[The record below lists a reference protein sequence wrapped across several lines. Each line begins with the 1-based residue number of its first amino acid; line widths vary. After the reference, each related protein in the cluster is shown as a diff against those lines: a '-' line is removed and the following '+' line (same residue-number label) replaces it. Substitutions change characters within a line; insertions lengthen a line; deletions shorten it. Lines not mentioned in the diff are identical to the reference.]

1 MIQNKPLLLRALAGA
16 LICIPVYASA
26 GNASYYNTSTEAKV
40 FPWKKNKKKETT
52 EEVSKTDFEKIA
64 SESNL
69 VSRGMF
75 NVYAQDGKYYFE
87 IPVSLLQRDMLVVNK
102 LQRVPFELNDAGVNR
117 GTNYETQMIR
127 FEWNK
132 EEKKIRVRQSRPLP
146 ESPENDA
153 ITRSVRDN
161 FISPLIADFKL
172 EACNADSTSVIIQIN
187 DIYDGSE
194 TSINNV
200 FDNINLGTSAVKDLS
215 RIMSI
220 KAFPNN
226 IVATSELTTKVR
238 EGMSAVNVTVE
249 VSSSL
254 VLLPEKPM
262 MGRLDDPKV
271 GYFTKDL
278 LYFSDSQQKTE
289 EKKYITRWRLEP
301 KPENREAYLRGE
313 LVEPEKPIVFY
324 IENSTPY
331 RWRKY
336 IKQGIED
343 WQVAFERAGFKNA
356 IIAKELPP
364 EKPIVFYIENSTPYR
379 WRKYIKQGIEDWQV
393 AFERAGFKNAI
404 IAKELPDSIAANA
417 DDINYSVVT
426 YAASSKANAMGP
438 SILDPRSGEI
448 LEADIM
454 WWHNVISMVQEWI
467 TVQTGAIDPKAR
479 GTKLPDEMM
488 GDAIRFVACHEVGHS
503 LGLRHNMMG
512 SWTFPTDSLRSKSFT
527 DKMNSTASSIMDYA
541 RYNYVAQPGDGVTA
555 VSPHIGPYDIFAIEY
570 GYRWYGLPTPE
581 AEKDVLYD
589 FLNKHNGRLYKYSEA
604 QDPRSAVDPR
614 AQNEDL
620 GDDPVRSSELG
631 IANLKRIVP
640 EIIKWTTTGE
650 KGQTYEEASRL
661 YYAVITQWN
670 NYLYH
675 VMANIGGIY
684 IENTTV
690 GDGVKTYTY
699 VEKEK
704 QEASLDFLL
713 NEVLCYPRWLFD
725 TEISDYTF
733 LLRKNPTGVIEYAPS
748 QILKNTQGYIFWDL
762 LSNDRLMRMLEN
774 ELKNGKKAFTVVE
787 MMDKMHNSIFATTI
801 KGGTPDV
808 MERNLQKGFLDA
820 LITAA
825 AESEGVKINKQLTA
839 TSGNPYLFHHTPWCS
854 HNEFAIEQAERM
866 GARREL
872 SFYGGQVNRIS
883 DAISVKRGELLRI
896 KKLLE
901 SRRNTSDTAARYH
914 YDDMILRIN
923 TALGLKD

>member
-172 EACNADSTSVIIQIN
+172 EACNADSTAVIIQIN

-356 IIAKELPP
+356 IIAKELP
-364 EKPIVFYIENSTPYR
+364 
-379 WRKYIKQGIEDWQV
+379 
-393 AFERAGFKNAI
+393 
-404 IAKELPDSIAANA
+404 DSIAVNA

-825 AESEGVKINKQLTA
+825 AESEGVKINKQLTT

-854 HNEFAIEQAERM
+854 HDEFAIEQAERM

>member
-26 GNASYYNTSTEAKV
+26 GNASYYNASTEAKV

-172 EACNADSTSVIIQIN
+172 EACNADSTAVIIQIN

-200 FDNINLGTSAVKDLS
+200 FDNINLGTSAIKDLS

-301 KPENREAYLRGE
+301 KPEDREAYLRGE
-313 LVEPEKPIVFY
+313 LVE
-324 IENSTPY
+324 
-331 RWRKY
+331 
-336 IKQGIED
+336 
-343 WQVAFERAGFKNA
+343 
-356 IIAKELPP
+356 P

-467 TVQTGAIDPKAR
+467 TVQTGAIDPQAR

-854 HNEFAIEQAERM
+854 HDEFAIEQAERM

>member
-26 GNASYYNTSTEAKV
+26 GNASYYNASTEAKV

-313 LVEPEKPIVFY
+313 LVE
-324 IENSTPY
+324 
-331 RWRKY
+331 
-336 IKQGIED
+336 
-343 WQVAFERAGFKNA
+343 
-356 IIAKELPP
+356 P

-748 QILKNTQGYIFWDL
+748 QILKNTQGFIFWDL

>member
-172 EACNADSTSVIIQIN
+172 EACNADSTAVIIQIN

-313 LVEPEKPIVFY
+313 LVE
-324 IENSTPY
+324 
-331 RWRKY
+331 
-336 IKQGIED
+336 
-343 WQVAFERAGFKNA
+343 
-356 IIAKELPP
+356 P

-854 HNEFAIEQAERM
+854 HDEFAIEQAERM

>member
-26 GNASYYNTSTEAKV
+26 GNASYYNASTEAKV

-172 EACNADSTSVIIQIN
+172 EACNADSTAVIIQIN

-301 KPENREAYLRGE
+301 KPEDREAYLRGE

-343 WQVAFERAGFKNA
+343 WQVAFERAGF
-356 IIAKELPP
+356 
-364 EKPIVFYIENSTPYR
+364 R
-379 WRKYIKQGIEDWQV
+379 
-393 AFERAGFKNAI
+393 NAI

-854 HNEFAIEQAERM
+854 HDEFAIEQAERM

>member
-26 GNASYYNTSTEAKV
+26 GNASYYNASTEAKV

-117 GTNYETQMIR
+117 GTNYETQIIR

-172 EACNADSTSVIIQIN
+172 EACNADSTAVIIQIN

-301 KPENREAYLRGE
+301 KPEDREAYLRGE
-313 LVEPEKPIVFY
+313 LVE
-324 IENSTPY
+324 
-331 RWRKY
+331 
-336 IKQGIED
+336 
-343 WQVAFERAGFKNA
+343 
-356 IIAKELPP
+356 P

-825 AESEGVKINKQLTA
+825 AESEGVKINKQLTT

-854 HNEFAIEQAERM
+854 HDEFAIEQAERM

>member
-1 MIQNKPLLLRALAGA
+1 MLLNRPLLHALAGA
-16 LICIPVYASA
+16 LLCVPIYASA
-26 GNASYYNTSTEAKV
+26 GNASHCNASTEAKV
-40 FPWKKNKKKETT
+40 FPWKKKKNKEKT
-52 EEVSKTDFEKIA
+52 EETSKTDFEKIA
-64 SESNL
+64 SEGNL
-69 VSRGMF
+69 ISRGMF
-75 NVYAQDGKYYFE
+75 NVYAQDDKYYFE
-87 IPVSLLQRDMLVVNK
+87 IPASLLQRDMLVVNK

-132 EEKKIRVRQSRPLP
+132 QAKKIMVRQSRPLP
-146 ESPENDA
+146 ESPEHDA

-161 FISPLIADFKL
+161 FISPLIADFKV
-172 EACNADSTSVIIQIN
+172 EACNADSTSVLIQIN

-215 RIMSI
+215 RILSI

-238 EGMSAVNVTVE
+238 EGMSSVNVTVE

-301 KPENREAYLRGE
+301 KPEDREAYLRGE

-343 WQVAFERAGFKNA
+343 WQVAFERAGFKHA
-356 IIAKELPP
+356 IL
-364 EKPIVFYIENSTPYR
+364 
-379 WRKYIKQGIEDWQV
+379 
-393 AFERAGFKNAI
+393 
-404 IAKELPDSIAANA
+404 AKELPDSVAANA

-479 GTKLPDEMM
+479 GTKLPDDMM

-527 DKMNSTASSIMDYA
+527 DRMNSTASSIMDYA

-555 VSPHIGPYDIFAIEY
+555 VSPHIGPYDLFAIEY

-581 AEKDVLYD
+581 AEKEVLYD
-589 FLNKHNGRLYKYSEA
+589 FLNRHNGRLYKYSEA

-650 KGQTYEEASRL
+650 KGQSYEEASRL

-704 QEASLDFLL
+704 QAASLDFLL
-713 NEVLCYPRWLFD
+713 KEVLCYPRWLFD

-762 LSNDRLMRMLEN
+762 LSNERLMRMLEN

-854 HNEFAIEQAERM
+854 HDEFCTEQAERM

-896 KKLLE
+896 KRLLE
-901 SRRNTSDTAARYH
+901 ARRNTSDTAARYH

-923 TALGLKD
+923 TALGLND

>member
-313 LVEPEKPIVFY
+313 LVE
-324 IENSTPY
+324 
-331 RWRKY
+331 
-336 IKQGIED
+336 
-343 WQVAFERAGFKNA
+343 
-356 IIAKELPP
+356 P

-825 AESEGVKINKQLTA
+825 AENEGVKINKQLT
-839 TSGNPYLFHHTPWCS
+839 TTCGNPYLFHHTPWCS
-854 HNEFAIEQAERM
+854 HDEFAIEQAERM

>member
-1 MIQNKPLLLRALAGA
+1 MIQNNPLLLRALAGA

-26 GNASYYNTSTEAKV
+26 GNASYYNASTEAKV

-172 EACNADSTSVIIQIN
+172 EACNADSTAVIIQIN

-200 FDNINLGTSAVKDLS
+200 FDNINLGTSAIKDLS

-262 MGRLDDPKV
+262 IGRLDDPKV

-301 KPENREAYLRGE
+301 KPEDREAYLRGE
-313 LVEPEKPIVFY
+313 LVE
-324 IENSTPY
+324 
-331 RWRKY
+331 
-336 IKQGIED
+336 
-343 WQVAFERAGFKNA
+343 
-356 IIAKELPP
+356 P

-825 AESEGVKINKQLTA
+825 AENEGVKINKQLTA

-854 HNEFAIEQAERM
+854 HDEFAIEQAERM

>member
-26 GNASYYNTSTEAKV
+26 GNASYYNASTEAKV

-172 EACNADSTSVIIQIN
+172 EACNTDSTAVIIQIN

-200 FDNINLGTSAVKDLS
+200 FDNINLGTSAIKDLS

-301 KPENREAYLRGE
+301 KPEDREAYLRGE
-313 LVEPEKPIVFY
+313 LVE
-324 IENSTPY
+324 
-331 RWRKY
+331 
-336 IKQGIED
+336 
-343 WQVAFERAGFKNA
+343 
-356 IIAKELPP
+356 P

-604 QDPRSAVDPR
+604 QDPRSAVDTR

-801 KGGTPDV
+801 KGGAPDV

-854 HNEFAIEQAERM
+854 HDEFAIEQAERM

>member
-26 GNASYYNTSTEAKV
+26 GNASYYNASTEAKV

-172 EACNADSTSVIIQIN
+172 EACNTDSTAVIIQIN
-187 DIYDGSE
+187 DIYDGLE

-200 FDNINLGTSAVKDLS
+200 FDNINLGTSAIKDLS

-301 KPENREAYLRGE
+301 KPEDREAYLRGE
-313 LVEPEKPIVFY
+313 LVE
-324 IENSTPY
+324 
-331 RWRKY
+331 
-336 IKQGIED
+336 
-343 WQVAFERAGFKNA
+343 
-356 IIAKELPP
+356 P

-801 KGGTPDV
+801 KGGAPDV

-854 HNEFAIEQAERM
+854 HDEFAIEQAERM

>member
-26 GNASYYNTSTEAKV
+26 GNASYYNASTEAKV

-356 IIAKELPP
+356 IIAKELP
-364 EKPIVFYIENSTPYR
+364 
-379 WRKYIKQGIEDWQV
+379 
-393 AFERAGFKNAI
+393 
-404 IAKELPDSIAANA
+404 DSIAVNA

-488 GDAIRFVACHEVGHS
+488 GDAIRFVTCHEVGHS

>member
-26 GNASYYNTSTEAKV
+26 GNASYYNASTEAKV

-69 VSRGMF
+69 ISRGMF

-172 EACNADSTSVIIQIN
+172 EACNADSTAVIIQIN

-200 FDNINLGTSAVKDLS
+200 FDNINLGTSAIKDLS

-301 KPENREAYLRGE
+301 KPEDREAYLRGE
-313 LVEPEKPIVFY
+313 LVE
-324 IENSTPY
+324 
-331 RWRKY
+331 
-336 IKQGIED
+336 
-343 WQVAFERAGFKNA
+343 
-356 IIAKELPP
+356 P

-479 GTKLPDEMM
+479 GTKPPDEMM

-854 HNEFAIEQAERM
+854 HDEFAIEQAERM

>member
-26 GNASYYNTSTEAKV
+26 GNASYYNASTEAKV

-161 FISPLIADFKL
+161 FISPLIDDFKL
-172 EACNADSTSVIIQIN
+172 EACNTDSTAVIIQIN

-200 FDNINLGTSAVKDLS
+200 FDNINLGTSAIKDLS

-301 KPENREAYLRGE
+301 KPEDREAYLRGE
-313 LVEPEKPIVFY
+313 LVE
-324 IENSTPY
+324 
-331 RWRKY
+331 
-336 IKQGIED
+336 
-343 WQVAFERAGFKNA
+343 
-356 IIAKELPP
+356 P

-825 AESEGVKINKQLTA
+825 AESEGVKINKQLTT

-854 HNEFAIEQAERM
+854 HDEFAIEQAERM

>member
-1 MIQNKPLLLRALAGA
+1 M
-16 LICIPVYASA
+16 
-26 GNASYYNTSTEAKV
+26 
-40 FPWKKNKKKETT
+40 
-52 EEVSKTDFEKIA
+52 
-64 SESNL
+64 
-69 VSRGMF
+69 
-75 NVYAQDGKYYFE
+75 
-87 IPVSLLQRDMLVVNK
+87 
-102 LQRVPFELNDAGVNR
+102 
-117 GTNYETQMIR
+117 
-127 FEWNK
+127 
-132 EEKKIRVRQSRPLP
+132 VRQSRPLP
-146 ESPENDA
+146 ESPEHDA

-161 FISPLIADFKL
+161 FISPLIADFKV
-172 EACNADSTSVIIQIN
+172 EACNADSTSVLIQIN

-215 RIMSI
+215 RILSI

-226 IVATSELTTKVR
+226 IVATSELTTKVH
-238 EGMSAVNVTVE
+238 EGMSSVNVTVE

-301 KPENREAYLRGE
+301 KPEDREAYLRGE

-343 WQVAFERAGFKNA
+343 WQVAFERAGFKHA
-356 IIAKELPP
+356 IL
-364 EKPIVFYIENSTPYR
+364 
-379 WRKYIKQGIEDWQV
+379 
-393 AFERAGFKNAI
+393 
-404 IAKELPDSIAANA
+404 AKELPDSVAANA

-479 GTKLPDEMM
+479 GTKLPDDMM

-527 DKMNSTASSIMDYA
+527 DRMNSTASSIMDYA

-555 VSPHIGPYDIFAIEY
+555 VSPHIGPYDLFAIEY

-581 AEKDVLYD
+581 AEKEVLYD
-589 FLNKHNGRLYKYSEA
+589 FLNRHNGRLYKYSEA

-650 KGQTYEEASRL
+650 KGQSYEEASRL

-704 QEASLDFLL
+704 QAASLDFLL
-713 NEVLCYPRWLFD
+713 KEVLCYPRWLFD

-762 LSNDRLMRMLEN
+762 LSNERLMRMLEN

-854 HNEFAIEQAERM
+854 HDEFCTEQAERM

-896 KKLLE
+896 KRLLE
-901 SRRNTSDTAARYH
+901 ARRNTSDTAARYH

-923 TALGLKD
+923 TALGLND

>member
-1 MIQNKPLLLRALAGA
+1 MIQNNPLLLRALAGA

-356 IIAKELPP
+356 IIAKELP
-364 EKPIVFYIENSTPYR
+364 
-379 WRKYIKQGIEDWQV
+379 
-393 AFERAGFKNAI
+393 
-404 IAKELPDSIAANA
+404 DSIAVNA

-854 HNEFAIEQAERM
+854 HNEFAIEQAEHM

>member
-1 MIQNKPLLLRALAGA
+1 MLLNRPLLHALAGA
-16 LICIPVYASA
+16 LLCVPIYASA
-26 GNASYYNTSTEAKV
+26 GNASHCNASTEAKV
-40 FPWKKNKKKETT
+40 FPWKKKNKEKT
-52 EEVSKTDFEKIA
+52 EETSKTDFEKIA
-64 SESNL
+64 SEGNL
-69 VSRGMF
+69 ISRGMF
-75 NVYAQDGKYYFE
+75 NVYAQDDKYYFE
-87 IPVSLLQRDMLVVNK
+87 IPASLLQRDMLVVNK

-132 EEKKIRVRQSRPLP
+132 PAKKIMVRQSRPLP
-146 ESPENDA
+146 ESPEHDA

-161 FISPLIADFKL
+161 FISPLIADFKA
-172 EACNADSTSVIIQIN
+172 EACNADSTSVLIQIN

-215 RIMSI
+215 RILSI

-238 EGMSAVNVTVE
+238 EGMSSVNVTVE

-301 KPENREAYLRGE
+301 KPEDREAYLRGE

-343 WQVAFERAGFKNA
+343 WQVAFERAGFKHA
-356 IIAKELPP
+356 IL
-364 EKPIVFYIENSTPYR
+364 
-379 WRKYIKQGIEDWQV
+379 
-393 AFERAGFKNAI
+393 
-404 IAKELPDSIAANA
+404 AKELPDSVAANA

-479 GTKLPDEMM
+479 GTKLPDDMM

-527 DKMNSTASSIMDYA
+527 DRMNSTASSIMDYA

-555 VSPHIGPYDIFAIEY
+555 VSPHIGPYDLFAIEY

-581 AEKDVLYD
+581 AEKEVLYD
-589 FLNKHNGRLYKYSEA
+589 FLNRHNGRLYKYSEA

-650 KGQTYEEASRL
+650 KGQSYEEASRL

-704 QEASLDFLL
+704 QAASLDFLL
-713 NEVLCYPRWLFD
+713 KEVLCYPRWLFD

-762 LSNDRLMRMLEN
+762 LSNERLMRMLEN

-854 HNEFAIEQAERM
+854 HDEFCTEQAERM

-896 KKLLE
+896 KRLLE
-901 SRRNTSDTAARYH
+901 ARRNTSDTAARYH

-923 TALGLKD
+923 TALGLND

>member
-26 GNASYYNTSTEAKV
+26 GNASYYNASTEAKV

-200 FDNINLGTSAVKDLS
+200 FDNINLGTSAIKDLS

-301 KPENREAYLRGE
+301 KPEDREAYLRGE
-313 LVEPEKPIVFY
+313 LVE
-324 IENSTPY
+324 
-331 RWRKY
+331 
-336 IKQGIED
+336 
-343 WQVAFERAGFKNA
+343 
-356 IIAKELPP
+356 P

-426 YAASSKANAMGP
+426 YAASSKTNAMGP

-801 KGGTPDV
+801 KGGAPDV

-854 HNEFAIEQAERM
+854 HDEFAIEQAERM

>member
-26 GNASYYNTSTEAKV
+26 GNSSYYNASPEAKV

-69 VSRGMF
+69 ISRGMF

-172 EACNADSTSVIIQIN
+172 EACNADSTAVIIQIN

-200 FDNINLGTSAVKDLS
+200 FDNINLGTSAIKDLS

-301 KPENREAYLRGE
+301 KPEDREAYLRGE
-313 LVEPEKPIVFY
+313 LVE
-324 IENSTPY
+324 
-331 RWRKY
+331 
-336 IKQGIED
+336 
-343 WQVAFERAGFKNA
+343 
-356 IIAKELPP
+356 P

-854 HNEFAIEQAERM
+854 HDEFAIEQAERM

>member
-26 GNASYYNTSTEAKV
+26 GNASYYNASTEAKV

-200 FDNINLGTSAVKDLS
+200 FDNINLGTSAIKDLS

-301 KPENREAYLRGE
+301 KPEDREAYLRGE
-313 LVEPEKPIVFY
+313 LVE
-324 IENSTPY
+324 
-331 RWRKY
+331 
-336 IKQGIED
+336 
-343 WQVAFERAGFKNA
+343 
-356 IIAKELPP
+356 P

-620 GDDPVRSSELG
+620 GDDSVRSSELG

-733 LLRKNPTGVIEYAPS
+733 LLRKNPTRVIEYAPS

-854 HNEFAIEQAERM
+854 HDEFAIEQAERM

>member
-313 LVEPEKPIVFY
+313 LVE
-324 IENSTPY
+324 
-331 RWRKY
+331 
-336 IKQGIED
+336 
-343 WQVAFERAGFKNA
+343 
-356 IIAKELPP
+356 P

-901 SRRNTSDTAARYH
+901 TRRNTSDTAARYH

>member
-26 GNASYYNTSTEAKV
+26 GNASYYNASTEAKV

-172 EACNADSTSVIIQIN
+172 ETCNADSTSVIIQIN

-301 KPENREAYLRGE
+301 KPEDREAYLRGE
-313 LVEPEKPIVFY
+313 LVE
-324 IENSTPY
+324 
-331 RWRKY
+331 
-336 IKQGIED
+336 
-343 WQVAFERAGFKNA
+343 
-356 IIAKELPP
+356 P

-854 HNEFAIEQAERM
+854 HDEFAIEQAERM

>member
-26 GNASYYNTSTEAKV
+26 GNASYYNASTEAKV

-200 FDNINLGTSAVKDLS
+200 FDNINLGTSAIKDLS

-254 VLLPEKPM
+254 ILLPEKPM

-301 KPENREAYLRGE
+301 KPEDREAYLRGE
-313 LVEPEKPIVFY
+313 LVE
-324 IENSTPY
+324 
-331 RWRKY
+331 
-336 IKQGIED
+336 
-343 WQVAFERAGFKNA
+343 
-356 IIAKELPP
+356 P

-854 HNEFAIEQAERM
+854 HDEFAIEQAERM

>member
-26 GNASYYNTSTEAKV
+26 GNASYYNASTEAKV

-172 EACNADSTSVIIQIN
+172 EACNADSTAVIIQIN

-200 FDNINLGTSAVKDLS
+200 FDNINLGTSAIKDLS

-301 KPENREAYLRGE
+301 KPEDREAYLRGE
-313 LVEPEKPIVFY
+313 LVE
-324 IENSTPY
+324 
-331 RWRKY
+331 
-336 IKQGIED
+336 
-343 WQVAFERAGFKNA
+343 
-356 IIAKELPP
+356 P

-604 QDPRSAVDPR
+604 QDPRSSVDPR

>member
-356 IIAKELPP
+356 IIAK
-364 EKPIVFYIENSTPYR
+364 V
-379 WRKYIKQGIEDWQV
+379 
-393 AFERAGFKNAI
+393 
-404 IAKELPDSIAANA
+404 LPDSIAANA

>member
-75 NVYAQDGKYYFE
+75 NAYAQDGKYYFE

-172 EACNADSTSVIIQIN
+172 EACNTDSTAVIIQIN

-200 FDNINLGTSAVKDLS
+200 FDNINLGTSAIKDLS

-301 KPENREAYLRGE
+301 KPEDREAYLRGE
-313 LVEPEKPIVFY
+313 LVE
-324 IENSTPY
+324 
-331 RWRKY
+331 
-336 IKQGIED
+336 
-343 WQVAFERAGFKNA
+343 
-356 IIAKELPP
+356 P

-854 HNEFAIEQAERM
+854 HDEFAIEQAERM

>member
-26 GNASYYNTSTEAKV
+26 GNASYYNASTEAKV

-172 EACNADSTSVIIQIN
+172 EACNADSTAVIIQIN

-200 FDNINLGTSAVKDLS
+200 FDNINLGTSAIKDLS

-301 KPENREAYLRGE
+301 KPEDREAYLRGE

-331 RWRKY
+331 H
-336 IKQGIED
+336 
-343 WQVAFERAGFKNA
+343 
-356 IIAKELPP
+356 
-364 EKPIVFYIENSTPYR
+364 

-854 HNEFAIEQAERM
+854 HDEFAIEQAERM

>member
-1 MIQNKPLLLRALAGA
+1 MAENRMLTLLLRALAGA

-26 GNASYYNTSTEAKV
+26 GNASYYNASTEAKV

-356 IIAKELPP
+356 IIAKELP
-364 EKPIVFYIENSTPYR
+364 
-379 WRKYIKQGIEDWQV
+379 
-393 AFERAGFKNAI
+393 
-404 IAKELPDSIAANA
+404 DSIAVNA

>member
-26 GNASYYNTSTEAKV
+26 GNASYYNASTEAKV

-52 EEVSKTDFEKIA
+52 EEVSKTDFEKVA

-172 EACNADSTSVIIQIN
+172 EACNADSTAVIIQIN

-301 KPENREAYLRGE
+301 KPEDREAYLRGE
-313 LVEPEKPIVFY
+313 LVE
-324 IENSTPY
+324 
-331 RWRKY
+331 
-336 IKQGIED
+336 
-343 WQVAFERAGFKNA
+343 
-356 IIAKELPP
+356 P

-825 AESEGVKINKQLTA
+825 AESEGVKINKQLTT

-854 HNEFAIEQAERM
+854 HDEFAIEQAERM

>member
-26 GNASYYNTSTEAKV
+26 GNASYYNASTEAKV

-69 VSRGMF
+69 VSHGMF

-172 EACNADSTSVIIQIN
+172 EACNTDSTAVIIQIN

-301 KPENREAYLRGE
+301 KPEDREAYLRGE
-313 LVEPEKPIVFY
+313 LVE
-324 IENSTPY
+324 
-331 RWRKY
+331 
-336 IKQGIED
+336 
-343 WQVAFERAGFKNA
+343 
-356 IIAKELPP
+356 P

-825 AESEGVKINKQLTA
+825 AENEGVKINKQLTA

-854 HNEFAIEQAERM
+854 HDEFAIEQAERM

>member
-26 GNASYYNTSTEAKV
+26 GNASYYNASTEAKV

-220 KAFPNN
+220 KALPNN

-356 IIAKELPP
+356 IIAKELP
-364 EKPIVFYIENSTPYR
+364 
-379 WRKYIKQGIEDWQV
+379 
-393 AFERAGFKNAI
+393 
-404 IAKELPDSIAANA
+404 DSIAVNA

>member
-26 GNASYYNTSTEAKV
+26 GNASYYNASTEAKV

-172 EACNADSTSVIIQIN
+172 EACNTDSTAVIIQIN

-200 FDNINLGTSAVKDLS
+200 FDNINLGTSAIKDLS

-301 KPENREAYLRGE
+301 KPEDREAYLRGE
-313 LVEPEKPIVFY
+313 LVE
-324 IENSTPY
+324 
-331 RWRKY
+331 
-336 IKQGIED
+336 
-343 WQVAFERAGFKNA
+343 
-356 IIAKELPP
+356 P

-854 HNEFAIEQAERM
+854 HDEFAIEQAERM

>member
-26 GNASYYNTSTEAKV
+26 GNASYYNASTEAKV

-172 EACNADSTSVIIQIN
+172 EACNADSTAVIIQIN

-200 FDNINLGTSAVKDLS
+200 FDNINLGTSAIKDLS

-313 LVEPEKPIVFY
+313 LVE
-324 IENSTPY
+324 
-331 RWRKY
+331 
-336 IKQGIED
+336 
-343 WQVAFERAGFKNA
+343 
-356 IIAKELPP
+356 P

-854 HNEFAIEQAERM
+854 HDEFAIEQAERM

>member
-26 GNASYYNTSTEAKV
+26 GNASYYNASTEAKV

-200 FDNINLGTSAVKDLS
+200 FDNINLGTSAIKDLS

-301 KPENREAYLRGE
+301 KPEDREAYLRGE
-313 LVEPEKPIVFY
+313 LVE
-324 IENSTPY
+324 
-331 RWRKY
+331 
-336 IKQGIED
+336 
-343 WQVAFERAGFKNA
+343 
-356 IIAKELPP
+356 P

-488 GDAIRFVACHEVGHS
+488 GNAIRFVACHEVGHS

-690 GDGVKTYTY
+690 GDGIKTYTY

-854 HNEFAIEQAERM
+854 HDEFAIEQAERM